1 LSLRSGRLRTAG
13 FSQLVVAVLLMGA
26 FRDGISPSDTIDSTL
41 LGRQSVYQRE
51 QHLSQI
57 RAAGLTL
64 FKLGRNRRRV
74 AIHNEVASRELRRHR
89 PDGPTIS
96 VSAPGYL
103 LLLGL
108 EESEP
113 SRVSDLAHSTVQ
125 DLSAVVRQVQTLEK
139 AGLVTRSSSPDDGRT
154 VLISRTP
161 AGKDALEALERT
173 AVDQI
178 RQTVHDWSDED
189 VQRFAA
195 LFARFVQDSTTAPYE
210 T

>member
-1 LSLRSGRLRTAG
+1 MNQREKHLSELRTA
-13 FSQLVVAVLLMGA
+13 V
-26 FRDGISPSDTIDSTL
+26 
-41 LGRQSVYQRE
+41 
-51 QHLSQI
+51 
-57 RAAGLTL
+57 LTL

-74 AIHNEVASRELRRHR
+74 ALHNDVASRELRKRR

-108 EESEP
+108 NECEP
-113 SRVSDLAHSTVQ
+113 CRISDLAHNTVQ

-161 AGKDALEALERT
+161 GGKDALEALEQT
-173 AVDQI
+173 AIEQI
-178 RQTVHDWSDED
+178 GNTVRDWSDED
-189 VQRFAA
+189 VMQFAV
-195 LFARFVQDSTTAPYE
+195 LFSRFVRDSASATYDVR
-210 T
+210 